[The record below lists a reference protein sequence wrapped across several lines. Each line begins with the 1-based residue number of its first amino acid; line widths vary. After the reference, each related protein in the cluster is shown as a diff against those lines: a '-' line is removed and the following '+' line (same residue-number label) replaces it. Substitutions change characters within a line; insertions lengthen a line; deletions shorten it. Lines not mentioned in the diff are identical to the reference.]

1 MIAIMSKHIIVLYTL
16 SIIALIVS
24 FSKIPSSQNAELNKL
39 SKKVEKVE
47 FYQEATRVMNNLIG
61 FDQVNMSLS
70 TDNDKTQHCNENQ
83 ELLKEWQEDISAL
96 QNLNTDFV
104 NSDKD
109 AKNFLESVKNL
120 YNEISLSCS
129 KLVQ

>member
-1 MIAIMSKHIIVLYTL
+1 
-16 SIIALIVS
+16 
-24 FSKIPSSQNAELNKL
+24 
-39 SKKVEKVE
+39 
-47 FYQEATRVMNNLIG
+47 MNNLIG